1 MTSDGAASPRPM
13 SPSERIDAI
22 DVLRGIALLGV
33 LAINVVMEFRVS
45 IFEQFLFPKPPL
57 SFSSIDSA
65 LETILTLAVESKAL
79 ALFSLRCSGQALQSN
94 SSGLRRANAA
104 HRFSCAGSP
113 CFWRSGSS
121 TFA

>member
-79 ALFSLRCSGQALQSN
+79 ALFSLLFGAGLAIQFV
-94 SSGLRRANAA
+94 GLRRANAA

-113 CFWRSGSS
+113 CCWRSGSS